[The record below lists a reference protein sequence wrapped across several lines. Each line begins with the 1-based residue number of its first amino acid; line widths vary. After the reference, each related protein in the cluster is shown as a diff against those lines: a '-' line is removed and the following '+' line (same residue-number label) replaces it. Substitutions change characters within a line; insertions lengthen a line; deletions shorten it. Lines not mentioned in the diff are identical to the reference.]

1 MKQNLTEIMPDS
13 LFSKN
18 NNIFKDFN
26 NFFFKNNLNEFNKK
40 KTVMNETKTQE
51 TKINQKNFKEPTSAK
66 QKNIISFNSLN
77 MKKDIFN
84 IKKENP
90 IIIKSCEY
98 FDNSSR
104 IIRLKP
110 SLNKYKNSNN
120 VKNDK
125 NKDEISVKK
134 DNEKSYELKEI
145 ESYIKVNKMER
156 FKKIFNINSIN
167 RSNYSKKDFN
177 KNHSYHEIK
186 TIKNSQKRL
195 SSISQSIIFLQK

>member
-84 IKKENP
+84 IKKENK

-195 SSISQSIIFLQK
+195 SSISQSIIFL

>member
-1 MKQNLTEIMPDS
+1 
-13 LFSKN
+13 
-18 NNIFKDFN
+18 
-26 NFFFKNNLNEFNKK
+26 
-40 KTVMNETKTQE
+40 MNESKTQE

-110 SLNKYKNSNN
+110 SLNKYKNSNTLFHL
-120 VKNDK
+120 
-125 NKDEISVKK
+125 I
-134 DNEKSYELKEI
+134 
-145 ESYIKVNKMER
+145 
-156 FKKIFNINSIN
+156 
-167 RSNYSKKDFN
+167 
-177 KNHSYHEIK
+177 
-186 TIKNSQKRL
+186 
-195 SSISQSIIFLQK
+195 

>member
-110 SLNKYKNSNN
+110 SLNKYKN
-120 VKNDK
+120 
-125 NKDEISVKK
+125 
-134 DNEKSYELKEI
+134 
-145 ESYIKVNKMER
+145 
-156 FKKIFNINSIN
+156 
-167 RSNYSKKDFN
+167 
-177 KNHSYHEIK
+177 
-186 TIKNSQKRL
+186 
-195 SSISQSIIFLQK
+195 

>member
-66 QKNIISFNSLN
+66 QKNIISFNSLD

-195 SSISQSIIFLQK
+195 SSISQSIIFL

>member
-195 SSISQSIIFLQK
+195 SSISQSIIFL

>member
-1 MKQNLTEIMPDS
+1 
-13 LFSKN
+13 
-18 NNIFKDFN
+18 
-26 NFFFKNNLNEFNKK
+26 
-40 KTVMNETKTQE
+40 MNETKTQE

-195 SSISQSIIFLQK
+195 SSISQSIIFL

>member
-1 MKQNLTEIMPDS
+1 
-13 LFSKN
+13 
-18 NNIFKDFN
+18 
-26 NFFFKNNLNEFNKK
+26 
-40 KTVMNETKTQE
+40 
-51 TKINQKNFKEPTSAK
+51 
-66 QKNIISFNSLN
+66 
-77 MKKDIFN
+77 
-84 IKKENP
+84 
-90 IIIKSCEY
+90 
-98 FDNSSR
+98 
-104 IIRLKP
+104 
-110 SLNKYKNSNN
+110 

-195 SSISQSIIFLQK
+195 SSISQSIIFL

>member
-40 KTVMNETKTQE
+40 KNVMNETKTQE

-195 SSISQSIIFLQK
+195 SSISQSIIFL

>member
-40 KTVMNETKTQE
+40 KTVMNESKTQE

-110 SLNKYKNSNN
+110 SLNKYKNSNK

-195 SSISQSIIFLQK
+195 SSISQSIIFL